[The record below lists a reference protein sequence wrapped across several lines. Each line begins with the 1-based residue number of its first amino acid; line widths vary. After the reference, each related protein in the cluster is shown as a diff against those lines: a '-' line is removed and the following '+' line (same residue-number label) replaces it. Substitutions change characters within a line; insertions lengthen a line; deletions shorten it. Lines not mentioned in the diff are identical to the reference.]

1 MKIQLDPYFE
11 EFFTESLVSY
21 FDILSEQLN
30 IEANSNVIDN
40 VLRRYIK
47 FGKKPKLEEVIKF
60 RDNFMKNQ
68 ENRDLLKSVKQRK
81 ILRIYREYFG
91 PDYIRLRDDIIN
103 SAITL
108 FLKIALDFTPDIREL
123 FL

>member
-1 MKIQLDPYFE
+1 MKIQLNPHFE
-11 EFFTESLVSY
+11 EFFTESLISY
-21 FDILSEQLN
+21 FWILSEQLN

-81 ILRIYREYFG
+81 ISRIYRYSFG
-91 PDYIRLRDDIIN
+91 PDYISLRDDIIN

>member
-1 MKIQLDPYFE
+1 LHYCIPLKTIAAYLNPSSRVIAARLKKTLLMPLKAKIPPKTQKRAKVLI
-11 EFFTESLVSY
+11 ES
-21 FDILSEQLN
+21 
-30 IEANSNVIDN
+30 
-40 VLRRYIK
+40 
-47 FGKKPKLEEVIKF
+47 
-60 RDNFMKNQ
+60 FMKNQ

-108 FLKIALDFTPDIREL
+108 FLKIALDFSQDIREL

>member
-1 MKIQLDPYFE
+1 MKIQLNPHFE

-21 FDILSEQLN
+21 FSLLKKQLN
-30 IEANSNVIDN
+30 LETNSNVIND
-40 VLRRYIK
+40 VLGRYID
-47 FGKKPKLEEVIKF
+47 FGKTRLEEVIKF
-60 RDNFMKNQ
+60 RDNFMKSQ

-81 ILRIYREYFG
+81 ISRIYRQYFS
-91 PDYIRLRDDIIN
+91 PDYIKLRDDIIN

-108 FLKIALDFTPDIREL
+108 FLKIALDFSPDIREL

>member
-11 EFFTESLVSY
+11 EFFTESLLSY
-21 FDILSEQLN
+21 FDILKEELN

-40 VLRRYIK
+40 VLHRYIK
-47 FGKKPKLEEVIKF
+47 FGKTKLEEVIKF
-60 RDNFMKNQ
+60 RDNFMKSQ

-81 ILRIYREYFG
+81 ILRIYRQYFS
-91 PDYIRLRDDIIN
+91 PDYINLKDDIIN
-103 SAITL
+103 SALTL
-108 FLKIALDFTPDIREL
+108 FLKIALDFSQDIREL